1 MKLILRDIVENIDFE
16 ELSNN
21 WRGFY
26 FESFSKNKK
35 LYDFQKKALENIL
48 KLLWFY
54 YEKCFDF
61 KKDEDLNV
69 NDKRK
74 EKLFKE
80 YSNYGLSENE
90 VDHPYKE
97 EAKHK
102 FIFDYFPLE
111 NQKISFKHFINR
123 AGFWMATGSGK
134 TLIIVKLIEIL
145 RELIKRQ
152 EIPDYDILF
161 LTYRDDLIDQFKKHI
176 QEYNQSNKNKIPLHD
191 LKDYEKIKRNY
202 LFKENFV
209 FYYRSD
215 LLSDEQK
222 EKILDFKN
230 YYNDGK
236 WYIILDEAHK
246 GDKEDSKRQHIFS
259 ILSKNGFLFNFSAT
273 FDDIRDLIT
282 TCFEYNLY
290 TFIKNGYGKK
300 IYISEYEAK
309 AFKDELNEKDKLK
322 VILKAAILFTYIKK
336 NLEKIR
342 EVNNILYHNPLM
354 MVLVNSVNS
363 EIADLKI
370 FFEHLR
376 KIANCEFDKNLINES
391 KEELKKDFKEKENL
405 DIPDDQKLNIDFKE
419 IDNITYDDILFYV
432 FNSKSCG
439 DIEVSFNPSIKGE
452 VAFKL
457 KTSDVHFALMK
468 TGDMPKWLK
477 EALNEFPVNH
487 TFEEEKFFEKINSED
502 SKINILLGSR
512 AFYEGWDSNRP
523 NIILFINIG
532 VGKEAKKFILQSIGR
547 GVRIEP
553 IKNHRKRALYIKN
566 KIGEYIFDK
575 IKNNIDPIETI
586 FIFGTNKEVIVKII
600 SEVKEF
606 TKQSSKWKQVSLFK
620 NEERIKN
627 NVLLIPKYQESIKSV
642 FEQEEIRYEISE
654 KDFNSLKEFN
664 QFLTDDRILVINY
677 DVEPKLIKFF
687 RDSLLKQVN
696 FKDQIYYKESG
707 IERGNIFNVLDSLF
721 RFWGQKFQ
729 EFKEFSELKDEI
741 IHFERVSIEEAK
753 IQGFK
758 EVFENYKKQKIEKE
772 DEKVLAKLRESLKGN
787 EELLKEVEKK
797 LKVENLKFNFEKLE
811 LKHISQHYY
820 LPLIVSKD
828 EKIDYIKHIIK
839 TKSELEFIENLEKYL
854 NDDNNQ
860 LKKFDWWMFSK
871 IDESLDEVYIPY
883 YDYEDN
889 SLKKFKPDF
898 IFWLRK
904 GNDYFIVFVDPK
916 SYKFTSYEN
925 KIYWYKKIFE
935 ENNKPKKFKYK
946 NIDCYVYCFL
956 NTNDVDRVKSHSYR
970 DYWFDNLDG
979 VFSKILNNK
988 I

>member
-1 MKLILRDIVENIDFE
+1 MRLILRDIVENIDFE

-21 WRGFY
+21 WRGFD
-26 FESFSKNKK
+26 FESFSKSKK

-54 YEKCFDF
+54 YEKYFDF
-61 KKDEDLNV
+61 KKDEDLSIN
-69 NDKRK
+69 NKRK
-74 EKLFKE
+74 EKLFRE
-80 YSNYGLSENE
+80 YLYYRLSENE

-145 RELIKRQ
+145 KGLIKRE

-176 QEYNQSNKNKIPLHD
+176 QEYNQSNKNKILLHD
-191 LKDYEKIKRNY
+191 LKEYEKIKRNY

-309 AFKDELNEKDKLK
+309 AFKDELNEKGELNEKDKLK

-342 EVNNILYHNPLM
+342 KVNNSLYHNPLM

-405 DIPDDQKLNIDFKE
+405 DIPDDEKLNIDFKE

-452 VAFKL
+452 VVFKL

-600 SEVKEF
+600 SEVEEF
-606 TKQSSKWKQVSLFK
+606 TKQSLKWKQVSLFK
-620 NEERIKN
+620 NEERIKD

-696 FKDQIYYKESG
+696 FKDQIYYKESE

-721 RFWGQKFQ
+721 KFWGQKFQ

-741 IHFERVSIEEAK
+741 IHFERVSIEQAK
-753 IQGFK
+753 IQDFNK
-758 EVFENYKKQKIEKE
+758 ILQAVKQTKISLPFENL
-772 DEKVLAKLRESLKGN
+772 DLKY
-787 EELLKEVEKK
+787 
-797 LKVENLKFNFEKLE
+797 
-811 LKHISQHYY
+811 ISEHYY

-839 TKSELEFIENLEKYL
+839 TKSELEFIEKLEKYL
-854 NDDNNQ
+854 NDDNNK
-860 LKKFDWWMFSK
+860 LKSFDWWMFSK

-946 NIDCYVYCFL
+946 NIDCYVYCYL
-956 NTNDVDRVKSHSYR
+956 NTNDVDKVKSHSYR
-970 DYWFDNLDG
+970 DYWFDNFDG